1 MAYSTIQQ
9 VTEETEVET
18 AELQIN
24 AKMHQVAFSIFLGP
38 YFPTWAKHVFCQKL
52 KAIDSKL

>member
-24 AKMHQVAFSIFLGP
+24 AKMHQVAFSIF
-38 YFPTWAKHVFCQKL
+38 FWARIFQLEQNMFSVK
-52 KAIDSKL
+52 S